1 MNVRRGRTI
10 ANEKIYFIFYLF
22 RFDSFET
29 DLIGLFR
36 HRWRSFTDY
45 KRFLD
50 RENNEYERKTG
61 LYGD

>member
-1 MNVRRGRTI
+1 MNVRRGRVI

-50 RENNEYERKTG
+50 RENNEYE
-61 LYGD
+61 